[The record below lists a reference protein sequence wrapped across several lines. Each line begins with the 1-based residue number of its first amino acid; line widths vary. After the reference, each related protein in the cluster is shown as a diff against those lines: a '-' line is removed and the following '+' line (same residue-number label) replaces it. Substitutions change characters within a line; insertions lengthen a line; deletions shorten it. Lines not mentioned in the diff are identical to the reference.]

1 MYPVSLSRI
10 TASRDAYQAHDS
22 SANFGQVRN
31 GFRRLLQSI
40 HDGSLE
46 NAQISFRNLSQTLP
60 VAFDKVSLRLTHDY
74 DAIGSALEVGDL
86 AGAQRAVV
94 QLKEDLLDIGSTGN
108 LSRGD
113 SIRTLPRN
121 TAAATDGLIRSYY
134 CGNSGESGIGTQI
147 DITV

>member
-1 MYPVSLSRI
+1 MSLSRI
-10 TASRDAYQAHDS
+10 TASSDAYQAHDS

-46 NAQISFRNLSQTLP
+46 NAQIAYRNLSQTLP
-60 VAFDKVSLRLTHDY
+60 IAFDKVSLRLTHDY
-74 DAIGSALEVGDL
+74 GAIGSALEVGDI
-86 AGAQRAVV
+86 AGAQRAVI
-94 QLKEDLLDIGSTGN
+94 QLKEDLLDIGRTGN

-113 SIRTLPRN
+113 SSRAIPRYS
-121 TAAATDGLIRSYY
+121 AAATDSMIRSYY
-134 CGNSGESGIGTQI
+134 YGNSGEYGIGAHI

>member
-1 MYPVSLSRI
+1 MSLSRI
-10 TASRDAYQAHDS
+10 TAHSDAYPAHDS

-46 NAQISFRNLSQTLP
+46 NAQIAYQNLSQTLP
-60 VAFDKVSLRLTHDY
+60 VAFDRVSLRLTGDY
-74 DAIGSALEVGDL
+74 DAIGSALEVGDI
-86 AGAQRAVV
+86 AGAQQAVV
-94 QLKEDLLDIGSTGN
+94 QLKEDLLDLGRTGN

-113 SIRTLPRN
+113 SSRTIPRYS
-121 TAAATDGLIRSYY
+121 AAETRSMIRSYY
-134 CGNSGESGIGTQI
+134 CGNSEEYGIGAHI